1 MVLKG
6 RESEQPLKK
15 HFELIWRIRYI
26 FAEYSKRKLISS
38 KMLKT
43 GSLKR
48 QATYCMQAP
57 ANKVT
62 VNRLLIHLVF
72 SSKLIFSISYEI
84 GHLSVLEA
92 NPINIVHL
100 VLLSNVE

>member
-1 MVLKG
+1 
-6 RESEQPLKK
+6 
-15 HFELIWRIRYI
+15 
-26 FAEYSKRKLISS
+26 
-38 KMLKT
+38 MLKT

-72 SSKLIFSISYEI
+72 SSKLIFSISYET

-92 NPINIVHL
+92 NPINTIHW
-100 VLLSNVE
+100 VLLSNVEQHTCGMHKALWIVIVTLCWVFLPL